1 MDCFYCQVEA
11 RLNPSLKG
19 HPMAVIQYNQW
30 KGGGIIA
37 VNYEARDKGVT
48 RFMRGDDAKKHCPE
62 IILVSVPTVRE
73 KADLTR
79 YRDAGREVL
88 AILCKFSTCVQRAS
102 VDEAYIDLTK
112 AVEERMKLLSQFNP
126 EKWKSTFVVG
136 YSTNS
141 SNDEGE
147 RKNGLRAWLKDTE
160 SLNNTASLRLAVG
173 ALIVEE
179 IRETVLSETGF
190 KCSAG
195 IAHNKILAKLACG
208 LHKPNRQTIL
218 PLECVLELYKTL
230 PVKKIKNLGGKLGNN
245 VVEKL
250 GCQTMSDLLKFS
262 EKELQAKYDEK
273 TGSWLYN
280 IARGLDNEPVT
291 ARLVA
296 KSIGCCKNFPGRTAL
311 IKTKDVHHWISK
323 LAEELSERLLEDEVM
338 NKRRA
343 NLLTVSMHL
352 EINKKDTASSKS
364 VALSSYEVDKIFF
377 VAEQTLK
384 KVCKVDPSND
394 NWYPPIKQL
403 GFSAGKFSNSSN
415 KIAKFFNVSENSNLN
430 SAKTNVK
437 TDNTASISGNENKS
451 SFFERMFQRDVLDS
465 NKKLN
470 MVPDFSKHD
479 LYVDSEDSQGSM
491 VKAVDENRETPNESQ
506 KDNIKRK
513 LFCLENDDTELE
525 HDVNKQ
531 KSKTDSKTDFVNE
544 RSVVN
549 LNEKPAKK
557 KNTLINFFNQN
568 IKQEEWVKPEEL
580 FPDIS
585 QIDDEL
591 LKALPSS
598 YRNKIMKLRESIK
611 HDENLNTEG
620 QDIPI
625 NIAVNNTEKVSNLS
639 SIAGNSSIKCE
650 ECGEIVDDYELHQD
664 MHIAMKLDK
673 ELNSI
678 PRVVNSANAITK
690 NNNDNKRKLKTSGK
704 KKNSNNKKSKS
715 IDMFFKK

>member
-1 MDCFYCQVEA
+1 MMILTIFVDILWQI
-11 RLNPSLKG
+11 R
-19 HPMAVIQYNQW
+19 
-30 KGGGIIA
+30 IIA
-37 VNYEARDKGVT
+37 VNYEARDKGVI
-48 RFMRGDDAKKHCPE
+48 RSMRGDDAKKHCPE

-88 AILCKFSTCVQRAS
+88 AVLCRFSNCVQRAS

-112 AVEERMKLLSQFNP
+112 AVEERMKSLSQFSP
-126 EKWKSTFVVG
+126 DKWKSTFVVG

-147 RKNGLRAWLKDTE
+147 RKNGFRAWLEDSD
-160 SLNNTASLRLAVG
+160 SLKNTASLKLAVG

-230 PVKKIKNLGGKLGNN
+230 PVKKIKNLGGKLGDN

-250 GCQTMSDLLKFS
+250 GCKTMSDLLKFT

-273 TGSWLYN
+273 AGSWLYN

-291 ARLVA
+291 ARLLS
-296 KSIGCCKNFPGRTAL
+296 KSIGCCKNFPGRAAL
-311 IKTKDVHHWISK
+311 NKTKDVHHWINK

-352 EINKKDTASSKS
+352 EINKKDNASSKS
-364 VALSSYEVDKIFF
+364 VVLSSYEVDKIFI
-377 VAEQTLK
+377 VAEQALR
-384 KVCKVDPSND
+384 KVCKVDPSID
-394 NWYPPIKQL
+394 NWYPPIKHL
-403 GFSAGKFSNSSN
+403 GLSAGKFSNSSN
-415 KIAKFFNVSENSNLN
+415 KILKFFKLSENSNLN
-430 SAKTNVK
+430 STKTNCN
-437 TDNTASISGNENKS
+437 TDNAAPISENENKS
-451 SFFERMFQRDVLDS
+451 SFFERMFQRDVSDS

-479 LYVDSEDSQGSM
+479 LYVDSEDSQSSM
-491 VKAVDENRETPNESQ
+491 VKAVNENRESPDESQ

-513 LFCLENDDTELE
+513 LFNLENDDNELE
-525 HDVNKQ
+525 HIDGK
-531 KSKTDSKTDFVNE
+531 KTETDSKKYFVIE
-544 RSVVN
+544 QSAVN
-549 LNEKPAKK
+549 LNEKNVEK
-557 KNTLINFFNQN
+557 KNTLTNFLNQQV
-568 IKQEEWVKPEEL
+568 KQEEEWIKPEEL

-585 QIDDEL
+585 QIDDDL
-591 LKALPSS
+591 LSALPLS
-598 YRNKIMKLRESIK
+598 YRNKVMKLKESF
-611 HDENLNTEG
+611 DRDLNTKEHG
-620 QDIPI
+620 VIN
-625 NIAVNNTEKVSNLS
+625 NIAVSNGEKLS
-639 SIAGNSSIKCE
+639 SESLSAGNSSFKCE
-650 ECGEIVDDYELHQD
+650 ECGEIVEDYELHQD
-664 MHIAMKLDK
+664 MHVAIKLDK

-678 PRVVNSANAITK
+678 PQVVNRTSSSTI
-690 NNNDNKRKLKTSGK
+690 NDKDKKRKLKSCGK
-704 KKNSNNKKSKS
+704 KKNSDNTKKMKS

>member
-1 MDCFYCQVEA
+1 MTERVISLIDMDCFYCQVEA

-394 NWYPPIKQL
+394 NC
-403 GFSAGKFSNSSN
+403 
-415 KIAKFFNVSENSNLN
+415 
-430 SAKTNVK
+430 
-437 TDNTASISGNENKS
+437 
-451 SFFERMFQRDVLDS
+451 
-465 NKKLN
+465 
-470 MVPDFSKHD
+470 
-479 LYVDSEDSQGSM
+479 EDSQGSM